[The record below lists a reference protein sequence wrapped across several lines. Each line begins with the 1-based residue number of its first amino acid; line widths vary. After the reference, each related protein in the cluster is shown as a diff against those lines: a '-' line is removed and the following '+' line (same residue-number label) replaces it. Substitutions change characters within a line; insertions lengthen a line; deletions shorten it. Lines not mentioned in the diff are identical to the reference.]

1 MKVHKHNPESED
13 HGIDLA
19 PMLDFVLNLLIFFII
34 TTSFIKEAG
43 VTVVRPD
50 ATTAEYRESGNILV
64 AIRENG
70 DIWMDRKPVDIREV
84 RTMIERLHIERP
96 EDTVVIIADKDSKTG
111 VLTKVMDQV
120 KLGGIGDVSIAES
133 FVSWTTRRVRRSIE
147 KMSELPLF
155 ARLMITALP
164 SGEKR
169 GANVMPGK
177 SPRTSCWPVSM
188 LNR

>member
-1 MKVHKHNPESED
+1 MKARHIAHDTED

-50 ATTAEYRESGNILV
+50 ATTAEHRESGNILI

-70 DIWMDRKPVDIREV
+70 EIWMDRKPVDLREV

-96 EDTVVIIADKDSKTG
+96 EDTAVIVADTQSQAG
-111 VLTKVMDQV
+111 VLAKVMDEV
-120 KLGGIGDVSIAES
+120 RAGGITDVSVAANQ
-133 FVSWTTRRVRRSIE
+133 
-147 KMSELPLF
+147 P
-155 ARLMITALP
+155 
-164 SGEKR
+164 
-169 GANVMPGK
+169 GA
-177 SPRTSCWPVSM
+177 
-188 LNR
+188 